1 MKTVAIE
8 DQADELALLLE
19 EVKRGEEVVVTD
31 HNQPVAKIV
40 PIKTPPPRSRPRF
53 GALKGKISMAPD
65 FDAPLEDFKE
75 YME

>member
-8 DQADELALLLE
+8 DQAAELALLLE

-31 HNQPVAKIV
+31 HNLPVAKIV
-40 PIKTPPPRSRPRF
+40 PFKESPPRPRPRF
-53 GALKGKISMAPD
+53 GALKGKILLAPD
-65 FDAPLEDFKE
+65 FDEPLDDFRD

>member
-8 DQADELALLLE
+8 DQGDQLALLLE

-31 HNQPVAKIV
+31 HNQPVARIV
-40 PIKTPPPRSRPRF
+40 PIEMSAPRPRPRF

-65 FDAPLEDFKE
+65 FDLPLDDFRD
-75 YME
+75 YMR